1 MPGGAIWEEKICAEG
16 SQSATDDGKRL
27 RNKEVMQVRSF
38 KWCYRKASVCSLTN
52 ESLAVL
58 LFLALSAWQ
67 FCDLS
72 LYLQKRIVI

>member
-38 KWCYRKASVCSLTN
+38 KWCYRKASVCSLAIKGKSIN
-52 ESLAVL
+52 FIIFSFIDV
-58 LFLALSAWQ
+58 
-67 FCDLS
+67 
-72 LYLQKRIVI
+72 